1 MVSRDLSRVEA
12 LCAHSHPERVVLL
25 MYIDVDALEQN
36 NPRCFV
42 TQEKNIIFEIFFKEG
57 RPGPL
62 TCSTTKV
69 HFFKPYYI
77 QGYSFGF
84 ITNAHVNESVLF
96 DSLVKIVIN

>member
-1 MVSRDLSRVEA
+1 
-12 LCAHSHPERVVLL
+12 
-25 MYIDVDALEQN
+25 MYIDVDALKQN

-42 TQEKNIIFEIFFKEG
+42 TPVKKHYFRDIFKEG

-62 TCSTTKV
+62 TYSTTKV

-84 ITNAHVNESVLF
+84 ITNANVDESVLF